1 LISLLEGFPMNRQT
15 TEHDPASTEGEK
27 NKQTDEPWKQPV
39 EKEQDPGKLSP
50 DDLERWQKTKTH

>member
-1 LISLLEGFPMNRQT
+1 MNRQT